1 MFNNV
6 VVPIDEMGQ
15 SMKSEHHLTYEI
27 TWATPILLLATMGIF
42 LVVVKLLFED
52 YLAMWGFQMS
62 DQEIKV
68 DEDLPNFFDTIKLSS
83 ANEIIKEVENME
95 ENFGFEHNDPDTID
109 NLERCKNTFPVKEI
123 QGTPWYQILSN
134 PSYVSQFN
142 YIGAFVGE
150 REKLIEDGYHDDYV
164 DEEETEMTADCKRA
178 RYEQSD

>member
-1 MFNNV
+1 
-6 VVPIDEMGQ
+6 
-15 SMKSEHHLTYEI
+15 
-27 TWATPILLLATMGIF
+27 
-42 LVVVKLLFED
+42 
-52 YLAMWGFQMS
+52 MS

-134 PSYVSQFN
+134 PSYVAQFN

-164 DEEETEMTADCKRA
+164 DKEETEMTADCKRA
-178 RYEQSD
+178 RHEQSDMVMILLNLAYIPDSVVKQIDFKPGWQKKFKAAMDNYKQEFWSTHNKPW